1 MEVSAVEA
9 GREADKAFG
18 VLGEEAFIDV
28 GLVIEAF
35 EVSGGDE
42 VDEVA
47 VAFLVDVA
55 ALAEL

>member
-1 MEVSAVEA
+1 M
-9 GREADKAFG
+9 
-18 VLGEEAFIDV
+18 GEEVFIDA

-35 EVSGGDE
+35 EVGGGDE